1 MDFKIHLKYILCLIL
16 LLTSS
21 NCEQTPCDIQE
32 DFQTVAVAKARGRIG
47 NHIWMYMKLI
57 AYDLRYGIKGE
68 SFSEPFSQWVFSEVT
83 PTYLINHYGWFLGFL
98 SKKYFRYQ

>member
-1 MDFKIHLKYILCLIL
+1 MDSKIHVIYILCLIL

-57 AYDLRYGIKGE
+57 AKELRYGIKGE
-68 SFSEPFSQWVFSEVT
+68 SFSEPFNQFFFRSYS
-83 PTYLINHYGWFLGFL
+83 HL
-98 SKKYFRYQ
+98 SKAKLL

>member
-1 MDFKIHLKYILCLIL
+1 MDSKIHVIYILCLIL

-47 NHIWMYMKLI
+47 NHIWMYMKLL
-57 AYDLRYGIKGE
+57 AKELRYGIKGE
-68 SFSEPFSQWVFSEVT
+68 IFSEPFIQEFFQKLLS
-83 PTYLINHYGWFLGFL
+83 LI
-98 SKKYFRYQ
+98 

>member
-1 MDFKIHLKYILCLIL
+1 MNFKIQVKHILCLILL

-47 NHIWMYMKLI
+47 NHIWMHMKLI
-57 AYDLRYGIKGE
+57 AIELQYGIKGE
-68 SFSEPFSQWVFSEVT
+68 SFSEPTLFFYNYEYT
-83 PTYLINHYGWFLGFL
+83 
-98 SKKYFRYQ
+98 

>member
-1 MDFKIHLKYILCLIL
+1 MDSKIHVIYILCLIL

-57 AYDLRYGIKGE
+57 AKELRYGLKGE
-68 SFSEPFSQWVFSEVT
+68 SFSEPFNQFFFRSYS
-83 PTYLINHYGWFLGFL
+83 HL
-98 SKKYFRYQ
+98 SKAKLL